1 MSRRHFAAA
10 LAFGAL
16 VGLPA
21 LASDNPV
28 TFFSGDQTR
37 AAFIKGQPLTETAAY
52 KIHASRR
59 DAPGQAEVH
68 VRDTDIIY
76 VLEGTATIVTGGQAV
91 ETKTTAPG
99 EYRGPSIADGAT
111 RRLAKGDVIVIP
123 NGTAHQ
129 FTEVGAPFLYYTV
142 KVTSPETGGS
152 R

>member
-1 MSRRHFAAA
+1 MSRRHFAAV
-10 LAFGAL
+10 LGLGAL
-16 VGLPA
+16 IGLPA

-37 AAFIKGQPLTETAAY
+37 AAFAKGQPLVETAAY

-68 VRDTDIIY
+68 TRDTDIIY
-76 VLEGTATIVTGGQAV
+76 VLDGTATIVTGGQAV
-91 ETKTTAPG
+91 QTKATAPG
-99 EYRGPSIADGAT
+99 EYRGPSIADGVP

-129 FTEVGAPFLYYTV
+129 FTEVSAPFLYYTV
-142 KVTSPETGGS
+142 KVTSHDTGGS